1 MEATDLQQWGEET
14 LLGLY
19 TWVQNQIPKD
29 LDFKSSSITLQV
41 FKSIISQQEKSQIKH
56 IPLM

>member
-29 LDFKSSSITLQV
+29 LDFKSSSITSV
-41 FKSIISQQEKSQIKH
+41 
-56 IPLM
+56 